1 MKIVSCGSGSQTYS
15 AGLMRGRIAAF
26 IFLAAAM
33 PAGAGAMSS
42 SRAPLGRCRV
52 VAGDALLA
60 GSGGA
65 DALCAEIE
73 RAVAAAAPGTRYA
86 AEIKAMP
93 RARLSATLVVNGH
106 SLPEQNFA
114 VMDRELDPGSIRR
127 FAAALAT
134 AVAKAAK

>member
-1 MKIVSCGSGSQTYS
+1 MDC
-15 AGLMRGRIAAF
+15 AGVMRGRIAAF
-26 IFLAAAM
+26 IFFAAAV

-42 SRAPLGRCRV
+42 SGAQLGHCRV
-52 VAGDALLA
+52 VAGDKLLA

-73 RAVAAAAPGTRYA
+73 RAIAAVAPGARYVT
-86 AEIKAMP
+86 EVKAMP

-106 SLPEQNFA
+106 TLPEQNFA
-114 VMDRELDPGSIRR
+114 VMDHALDRGSVRR

-134 AVAKAAK
+134 AVAEAAK